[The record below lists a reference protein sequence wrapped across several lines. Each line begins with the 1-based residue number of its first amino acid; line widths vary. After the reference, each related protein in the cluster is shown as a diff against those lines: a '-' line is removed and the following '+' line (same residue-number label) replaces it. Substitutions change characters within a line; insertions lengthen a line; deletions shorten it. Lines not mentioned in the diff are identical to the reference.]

1 MNRILRNIG
10 FLLLLL
16 GASSFIF
23 PLLNLRSRIMSAF
36 GEHEKIAA
44 IACLAVGAI
53 LFGLSF
59 RRAKEDKTS
68 PPPGPT
74 APA

>member
-16 GASSFIF
+16 GASSFVF
-23 PLLNLRSRIMSAF
+23 PLMGMSSRIMRQF
-36 GEHEKIAA
+36 GEQEKLVAGIT
-44 IACLAVGAI
+44 LGVGAV

-59 RRAKEDKTS
+59 RGKKEDQAPVE
-68 PPPGPT
+68 PPPS